1 MPVMDEKEKAFRA
14 EVDAYTEKVKEGQRE
29 APLSKEQL
37 RQIEEKLEQSGYQN
51 EAFQLACDGNYSQ
64 IEAVPPLLKNYLG
77 TKKVNE
83 FLEQYGSDVSKP
95 EVQEFLRNNAMD
107 GAFRA
112 GLSIARHQ
120 GTIQARELQECERFL
135 NRHVMEKTLGPV
147 NREAKATIEN
157 AAPDGASLLKMNREK
172 RVIMAKLLV
181 MCQIGR
187 FDEKREDGKT
197 KPYEDTVAEAFS
209 HGGRTKFALPYGGD
223 QKEMLGAVMGDSEH
237 PAGLESRSAA
247 THYVS
252 AQKVDTNGNTVSEMK
267 EERPRAN
274 LFKIMS
280 KQYGM
285 NVAVGGMGE
294 MGPHKERIMADG
306 RNGHMYMRAAEGGT
320 NTCGSLLVG
329 FENSGPG
336 KKSRIGSSHGASA
349 KSAGQSAFMADKGV
363 PGAVIDGRTVDL
375 SGIDAETFQTFMT
388 AFTEKY
394 RALLSDAESYSGPTW
409 MASKQK
415 LEEFNRLLSGEQ
427 AEPLKLKVML
437 AGLGIGLNRN
447 LVEKVVNAG
456 RGRQPMKAYDL
467 PREKVQPI
475 SDESAER
482 WNANLADK
490 LSKQLY
496 LDLSKPEQLDR
507 LQVMENCNGE
517 WKLTPLF
524 DARKHATSQAR
535 YNRFRTLI
543 NEGKEIYAYG
553 AGELLPRKLELNKE
567 TLETTVSGQIS
578 VMAPAVP
585 EKPKGY
591 KRFLNTISFGLI
603 YKQTMKNYEKAKQ
616 AYGLERQ
623 KHTALENKR
632 QERAAG
638 PAQHE
643 EQSLRAA
650 MASEE
655 RSRSQS
661 FSIPSHQMDV
671 SAVQRSRSNS
681 ISHKPAK
688 SGPVK

>member
-1 MPVMDEKEKAFRA
+1 MPEMNGIAKTFQA
-14 EVDAYTEKVKEGQRE
+14 EIDTYTEKVKEGQRE

-37 RQIEEKLEQSGYQN
+37 RQIEEKLKQSGYQN
-51 EAFQLACDGNYSQ
+51 EAFRLACDGNYSQ

-83 FLEQYGSDVSKP
+83 FLERYGTDLSKP
-95 EVQEFLRNNAMD
+95 EVRQFLRENAMD

-147 NREAKATIEN
+147 NRAAKAEIE
-157 AAPDGASLLKMNREK
+157 AAPDGANLLNMNVEK
-172 RVIMAKLLV
+172 RVMMAKLLL

-197 KPYEDTVAEAFS
+197 KPYEDTLAETFS
-209 HGGRTKFALPYGGD
+209 HGGRTKFALPYGGN
-223 QKEMLGAVMGDSEH
+223 QKAVLKSVMEDPAH
-237 PAGLESRSAA
+237 PAGLKSRASA

-252 AQKVDTNGNTVSEMK
+252 AQKVDANGNTVSEMK
-267 EERPRAN
+267 EERPKAN

-306 RNGHMYMRAAEGGT
+306 RNGHMYMRAEKGGEK
-320 NTCGSLLVG
+320 TCGSLLVG
-329 FENSGPG
+329 FENSEPG
-336 KKSRIGSSHGASA
+336 KESRIGSSHGASA

-375 SGIDAETFQTFMT
+375 SGIDPATFQQFMA

-409 MASKQK
+409 MTSKQK

-437 AGLGIGLNRN
+437 AGLGIGLDRN
-447 LVEKVVNAG
+447 LVERVVNAG
-456 RGRQPMKAYDL
+456 RNRQPMKAYDL
-467 PREKVQPI
+467 PREKVQPV

-482 WNANLADK
+482 WNADLTEK
-490 LSKQLY
+490 LSNQLY
-496 LDLSKPEQLDR
+496 LDLSKPEELDR
-507 LQVMENCNGE
+507 LQVMEDCGGE
-517 WKLTPLF
+517 WKLRPLF
-524 DARKHATSQAR
+524 DAQKHDTPQAR
-535 YNRFRTLI
+535 YNRFRTLV

-567 TLETTVSGQIS
+567 TLETAVSGQIS

-591 KRFLNTISFGLI
+591 KRFLNTISFGLLCG
-603 YKQTMKNYEKAKQ
+603 QAMKDYERAKQ
-616 AYGLERQ
+616 AYELERQ
-623 KHTALENKR
+623 KHAALETRR

-638 PAQHE
+638 PALQE
-643 EQSLRAA
+643 VQSLRAA
-650 MASEE
+650 TASEE
-655 RSRSQS
+655 RSRSKS
-661 FSIPSHQMDV
+661 VSIPPPQKDMA
-671 SAVQRSRSNS
+671 AVQRNRNNS

>member
-1 MPVMDEKEKAFRA
+1 MPEMNEIAKSFQA
-14 EVDAYTEKVKEGQRE
+14 EIDSYTEKVKAGQRE
-29 APLSKEQL
+29 VPLSKEQI
-37 RQIEEKLEQSGYQN
+37 RQIEKKLAESGYQN
-51 EAFQLACDGNYSQ
+51 EAFRLACDGNYSQ

-95 EVQEFLRNNAMD
+95 EVQQFLRDNALD

-120 GTIQARELQECERFL
+120 GTILARELQECERFL

-147 NREAKATIEN
+147 NRVAKAEIE
-157 AAPDGASLLKMNREK
+157 AAPNGANLLNMNLEK
-172 RVIMAKLLV
+172 RVMMAKILL

-209 HGGRTKFALPYGGD
+209 HGGRTKFALPYGGN
-223 QKEMLGAVMGDSEH
+223 QKAVLGAVMGDAAH
-237 PAGLESRSAA
+237 PAGLDSRSAA

-252 AQKVDTNGNTVSEMK
+252 AQKVDANGNTVSEMK
-267 EERPRAN
+267 EERPKAN
-274 LFKIMS
+274 PFKIMS

-306 RNGHMYMRAAEGGT
+306 RNGHMYMRAEKGGER
-320 NTCGSLLVG
+320 TCGSLLVG

-375 SGIDAETFQTFMT
+375 SGIDPATFQQFMA

-409 MASKQK
+409 MASRQK

-427 AEPLKLKVML
+427 AESLKLKLIL
-437 AGLGIGLNRN
+437 AGLGIGLDRN
-447 LVEKVVNAG
+447 LVERVVNAG

-467 PREKVQPI
+467 GIEKVQPV

-482 WNANLADK
+482 WNEDLTEK
-490 LSKQLY
+490 LSNQLH
-496 LDLSKPEQLDR
+496 LDLSKPEQMDR
-507 LQVMENCNGE
+507 LQVMENCGGE
-517 WKLTPLF
+517 WKLRPLF
-524 DARKHATSQAR
+524 DAQKHATPQAR
-535 YNRFRTLI
+535 YNRFRTLV

-567 TLETTVSGQIS
+567 TLETAVSGQIS
-578 VMAPAVP
+578 VMAPVVP

-591 KRFLNTISFGLI
+591 KRFLHTISFGLI

-632 QERAAG
+632 QERTAG
-638 PAQHE
+638 PALQE
-643 EQSLRAA
+643 VQSLREAT
-650 MASEE
+650 ASGE
-655 RSRSQS
+655 RSRSKS
-661 FSIPSHQMDV
+661 VSIPSPQKDM
-671 SAVQRSRSNS
+671 AAAQRSRSNS

>member
-1 MPVMDEKEKAFRA
+1 MPEMNGAAKTFQA
-14 EVDAYTEKVKEGQRE
+14 EIDAYTERVKQGNRE
-29 APLSKEQL
+29 EPLSKEQL

-51 EAFQLACDGNYSQ
+51 EAFRLASEGNYSQ
-64 IEAVPPLLKNYLG
+64 MEAVPPLLKNYLG

-83 FLEQYGSDVSKP
+83 FLERYGTDVSRP
-95 EVQEFLRNNAMD
+95 EVQGFLRDNAMD

-147 NREAKATIEN
+147 NRAAKAEME
-157 AAPDGASLLKMNREK
+157 AAPDGANLLNMNLEK
-172 RVIMAKLLV
+172 RVIMAKLLL
-181 MCQIGR
+181 MGQIGR
-187 FDEKREDGKT
+187 FDEKRENGKT
-197 KPYEDTVAEAFS
+197 KPYEDTMAEAFS
-209 HGGRTKFALPYGGD
+209 HGGRTKFALPYGGN
-223 QKEMLGAVMGDSEH
+223 QKAVLKSVMEDPAH
-237 PAGLESRSAA
+237 PAGLKSRASA

-252 AQKVDTNGNTVSEMK
+252 AQKVDANGNTVSEMK
-267 EERPRAN
+267 EERPRIN
-274 LFKIMS
+274 PFKLMS

-294 MGPHKERIMADG
+294 MGPHRERIMADG
-306 RNGHMYMRAAEGGT
+306 RNGHMYMRAEKGGER
-320 NTCGSLLVG
+320 TCGSLLVG

-375 SGIDAETFQTFMT
+375 SGIDPATFQQFMA

-409 MASKQK
+409 MTSKQK

-437 AGLGIGLNRN
+437 AGLGIGLDRN

-475 SDESAER
+475 SDDSAER
-482 WNANLADK
+482 WNADLTDK
-490 LSKQLY
+490 LSDQLH

-524 DARKHATSQAR
+524 DAQKHATPQAR
-535 YNRFRTLI
+535 YNRFRTLV

-567 TLETTVSGQIS
+567 TLGTTVSDQIS

-591 KRFLNTISFGLI
+591 KRFLHTISFGLI
-603 YKQTMKNYEKAKQ
+603 YKQTIKNYEKAKQ
-616 AYGLERQ
+616 AYEPQFQ
-623 KHTALENKR
+623 KHAALEAKR

-638 PAQHE
+638 PARQE
-643 EQSLRAA
+643 EQSVRAA
-650 MASEE
+650 TVNEE
-655 RSRSQS
+655 RSRSKS
-661 FSIPSHQMDV
+661 VSIPSPQKEM
-671 SAVQRSRSNS
+671 AAARRNRSNS
-681 ISHKPAK
+681 ISHKPSK